1 MTLFWILWAFC
12 ALMSLVPLYF
22 FFTGLADGSITSK
35 NIGLWGMIIVVVC
48 AILVST
54 VWLRETHFGLARLIL
69 IFAAVP
75 GLLVI
80 LYFAIVLTS
89 GNKTRWN

>member
-1 MTLFWILWAFC
+1 MTLFWILWAFA

-22 FFTGLADGSITSK
+22 FFVGLNDGSITSK
-35 NIGLWGMIIVVVC
+35 NIGLWGMIILVVC

-54 VWLRETHFGLARLIL
+54 VWLRETHFALARLIL

-89 GNKTRWN
+89 GKKTRWN